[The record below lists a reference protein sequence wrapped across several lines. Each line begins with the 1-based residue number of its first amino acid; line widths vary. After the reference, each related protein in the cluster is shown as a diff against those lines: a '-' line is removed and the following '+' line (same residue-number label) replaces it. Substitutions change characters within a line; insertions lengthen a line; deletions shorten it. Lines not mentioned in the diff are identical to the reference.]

1 MGQRF
6 PKEQEGIS
14 GKDIPMVAIMT
25 TENGQVRTI
34 LYIED
39 NAANRQ
45 LVEMIIERRND
56 LQVILAEN
64 GRDGLKL
71 AEERQPDLILLD
83 NSLPDIGGPEVLA
96 HLRMTE
102 KTKSIPVVSLSGSS
116 LQDSGEDETAV
127 FDDYLAK
134 PIDIQKFYTVI
145 DKVLRL

>member
-1 MGQRF
+1 
-6 PKEQEGIS
+6 
-14 GKDIPMVAIMT
+14 MT
-25 TENGQVRTI
+25 TEDSQVRTI

-64 GRDGLKL
+64 GSDGLKL

-96 HLRMTE
+96 HLRMAE
-102 KTKSIPVVSLSGSS
+102 KTKAIPVVSLSGSS

-127 FDDYLAK
+127 FDDYLEK
-134 PIDIQKFYTVI
+134 PIDIQKFYKVI
-145 DKVLRL
+145 DKVLGL

>member
-1 MGQRF
+1 
-6 PKEQEGIS
+6 
-14 GKDIPMVAIMT
+14 MT
-25 TENGQVRTI
+25 TENSQVRTI

-71 AEERQPDLILLD
+71 AEEQLPDLILLD
-83 NSLPDIGGPEVLA
+83 NSLPDIGGQEVLA
-96 HLRMTE
+96 HLRTTE
-102 KTKSIPVVSLSGSS
+102 KTKAIPVVSLSGSS
-116 LQDSGEDETAV
+116 LQDASEDEIAV
-127 FDDYLAK
+127 FDDYLEK

-145 DKVLRL
+145 DKVLRR